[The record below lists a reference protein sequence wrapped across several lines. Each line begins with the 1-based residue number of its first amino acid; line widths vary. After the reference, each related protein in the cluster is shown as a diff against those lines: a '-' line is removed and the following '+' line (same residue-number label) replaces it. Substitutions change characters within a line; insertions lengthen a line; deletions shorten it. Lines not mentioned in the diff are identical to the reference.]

1 MNKPNGKHGFP
12 PQHQDRK
19 PGLEKEMVPRPLCRG
34 TWYKG
39 SGKLKGKKA
48 LITGGDSGIGRAV
61 AIFFAREGADVAII
75 YYDEHQDAEETRGL
89 VEKEGRRCLLIPGD
103 VGDSA
108 FCSEAVERAAR
119 ELGAINIL
127 VNNAS
132 HQSFQADL
140 ESVTDE
146 QILRT
151 FKTNIF
157 AYFYLSRACLKYL
170 EPGDT
175 IINTTSVTAYRGSS
189 HLLDYAATKGAE
201 VGFTRSLARILAKK
215 GIRVN
220 GVAPG
225 PIWTPLT
232 PSTYPAEQVA
242 RFGTS
247 TLMGRAGQPEEVAPS
262 YVFLASRDSS
272 YFTGSVLHP
281 DGGEIVNE

>member
-1 MNKPNGKHGFP
+1 MSNTESNRGFP
-12 PQHQDRK
+12 PQHQDRQ
-19 PGLEKEMVPRPLCRG
+19 PGLESEMEPAPLHRG

-39 SGKLKGKKA
+39 SGKLEGKKA

-61 AIFFAREGADVAII
+61 AIFFAREGSDIAVI
-75 YYDEHQDAEETRGL
+75 YCDEHGDARKTKEL
-89 VEKEGRRCLLIPGD
+89 VEEEGRTCLLIAGD

-108 FCSEAVERAAR
+108 FCAEAVEMTAR
-119 ELGAINIL
+119 GLGGINIL
-127 VNNAS
+127 VNNAAW
-132 HQSFQADL
+132 QPLQADL
-140 ESVTDE
+140 ESITDE

-170 EPGDT
+170 KDGDT
-175 IINTTSVTAYRGSS
+175 IINTTSITAYRGSS
-189 HLLDYAATKGAE
+189 RLLDYASTKGAE

-232 PSTYPAEQVA
+232 PSTYPPEQVA
-242 RFGTS
+242 EFGTS

-272 YFTGSVLHP
+272 YFTGTVLHP
-281 DGGEIVNE
+281 DGGEIVNG